1 MKNVKFLIFT
11 ASIVAL
17 LSCSTS
23 NAPLLDDD
31 ALVEEQTR
39 SETSLNDSSKGG
51 GVSATITPR
60 DTVKADVVATEVPKD
75 DVKNDSI
82 PNDTIPV
89 DSIPKDR
96 ISKDIIH
103 KGLN

>member
-17 LSCSTS
+17 LSCSTT
-23 NAPLLDDD
+23 NAPSFDDD

-39 SETSLNDSSKGG
+39 SETSQTDSTKGG

-82 PNDTIPV
+82 SC
-89 DSIPKDR
+89 DSIPSDSIPTNELTLR
-96 ISKDIIH
+96 I
-103 KGLN
+103 

>member
-11 ASIVAL
+11 AFIVVF

-39 SETSLNDSSKGG
+39 SETSQTDSTKGG

-82 PNDTIPV
+82 SC
-89 DSIPKDR
+89 DSIPSDSIPTNELTLR
-96 ISKDIIH
+96 I
-103 KGLN
+103 

>member
-17 LSCSTS
+17 LSCSTTT
-23 NAPLLDDD
+23 APSFDDD

-39 SETSLNDSSKGG
+39 SETSQTDSTKGG

-82 PNDTIPV
+82 SC
-89 DSIPKDR
+89 DSIPSDSIPTNELTLR
-96 ISKDIIH
+96 I
-103 KGLN
+103 